1 MFRQHKQRQDD
12 TLQRRSHRVTMG
24 AQAVVLDRDRR
35 VLLVRHSYQAGWH
48 FPGGGVERNETLQQA
63 LTRELWEETGI
74 VPTSPRLFAIYSHF
88 DAFPGDHIVLFVV
101 EDWTQAPA
109 PASLEIVERRFFA
122 LDALPQGIDRGTR
135 RRLQEV
141 LAGDEPSPAW

>member
-1 MFRQHKQRQDD
+1 MFRQHKQRQGS
-12 TLQRRSHRVTMG
+12 TWPRRSHRVTVG
-24 AQAVVLDRDRR
+24 AQGAVLNRDRR

-74 VPTSPRLFAIYSHF
+74 VPTSPRLFSIYSHF

-101 EDWTQAPA
+101 EDWTQTPA

-122 LDALPQGIDRGTR
+122 LDALPEGIDRGTR